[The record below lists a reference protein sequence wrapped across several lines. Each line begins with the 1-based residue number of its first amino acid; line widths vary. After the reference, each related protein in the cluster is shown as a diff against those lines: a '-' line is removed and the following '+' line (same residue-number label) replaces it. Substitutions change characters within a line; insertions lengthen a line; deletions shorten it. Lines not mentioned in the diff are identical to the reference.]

1 MTVIDGPGFEISD
14 SDDGNQTNGNGDTSE
29 ASARANR
36 TSSDENGASTDKGS
50 GNGTNDADHNS
61 GPNADSD
68 GDGDGSG
75 SGSGTTTSS
84 AGERAST
91 SEAAAGNGNRS
102 NGGGTSRPMSRKA
115 KKRAA
120 ARARREAAAKARAEA
135 EATEESAETADD
147 TNGDTEHSAAP
158 EADETTADMAS
169 AEAENT
175 PADTEPAET
184 DGIPADTEPVEA
196 DKTTADTE
204 PVEADDTPADTKTV
218 EADNT
223 ATEGETVKSRETP
236 TETRTAE
243 AAHVRNET
251 KPDAGGPVVLPQG
264 PTEHLWSANQLLSIA
279 QRTVAVVVIIGL
291 VGYGLGFLRGGGSTA
306 RAEFVY
312 TLDESVPDS
321 FLREDRRLLTQVV
334 TFKSDAVLTPVAAAN
349 DLTVEELR
357 ARIDIETLNLS
368 EVLRLDVRDADPE
381 RAVALNRAVLD
392 RYLQVISE
400 AAPADTGDELT
411 TRRTEIAAELEQAD
425 ASRRALLEAQ
435 EQDVTLQLQQ
445 ESLQRRIEVKT
456 GQVGDLQ
463 ANLDAAI
470 LEQGDQELLDVTADT
485 LGAAE
490 ADLANLE
497 AELLAVGA
505 ERAELATATT
515 AEPALLR
522 EIDRL
527 EAKLATIDDELAE
540 RELAPLVAAPIR
552 ELSEPIVLST
562 SRHFGGIQG
571 MAIGVLA
578 ALPIAALVAIRTR
591 RRQLWFG

>member
-1 MTVIDGPGFEISD
+1 
-14 SDDGNQTNGNGDTSE
+14 
-29 ASARANR
+29 
-36 TSSDENGASTDKGS
+36 
-50 GNGTNDADHNS
+50 
-61 GPNADSD
+61 
-68 GDGDGSG
+68 
-75 SGSGTTTSS
+75 
-84 AGERAST
+84 
-91 SEAAAGNGNRS
+91 
-102 NGGGTSRPMSRKA
+102 
-115 KKRAA
+115 
-120 ARARREAAAKARAEA
+120 AKARAEA
-135 EATEESAETADD
+135 AATEESAETADD

-158 EADETTADMAS
+158 EADTPADMAS

-196 DKTTADTE
+196 DNTADTE
-204 PVEADDTPADTKTV
+204 PVETVDATDDTESAEADEILADTETV

-223 ATEGETVKSRETP
+223 VTEPETVESRETP

-251 KPDAGGPVVLPQG
+251 KPDADAPVVLPQG
-264 PTEHLWSANQLLSIA
+264 PTEHLWSATQLLSIA

-470 LEQGDQELLDVTADT
+470 LEQDDQELLDVTADT